1 MINRNNLLKKFQ
13 STINLYLT
21 CLSFLLQS
29 YGTTESNA
37 IVGRGLVN
45 GKYT

>member
-13 STINLYLT
+13 STVNLYLL
-21 CLSFLLQS
+21 CFLLQS